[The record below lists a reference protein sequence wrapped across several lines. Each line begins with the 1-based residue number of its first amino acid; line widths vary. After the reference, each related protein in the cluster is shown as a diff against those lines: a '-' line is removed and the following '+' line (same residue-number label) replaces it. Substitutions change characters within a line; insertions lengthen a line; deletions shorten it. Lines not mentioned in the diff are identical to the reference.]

1 MVLDEVIELYL
12 LSFYYYYIYSNLFKI
27 SEYREGVK
35 V

>member
-12 LSFYYYYIYSNLFKI
+12 LFFYYYYIYSNLFKI